1 MASQQHSLP
10 PDVQENIVHN
20 IQKIFPNYVDKK
32 IIRAVLNREC
42 WDLEKSL
49 AFLKSSVNSFN
60 ENPNNPR
67 KTENRLKKLNQP
79 KQHPKKNKMDNS
91 NISTSGPNKPPELL
105 KNFKKKTR
113 SKPNAKPQNCEKP
126 KGDSLVQGDWVLV
139 SEHGSQ
145 ASKVQDTSKDKSKS
159 FPPENKPQINDKR
172 SAKRKQM
179 MQHYE
184 LIKQFGEPLNRIS
197 AYINEGIKVMILLR
211 GCSGSGKTTY
221 ANQLLKKHGAKYHQS
236 HVFSADNYFVNK
248 EGKYIFNYDLLQN
261 AHTWNQKLVRL
272 AVTEGR
278 SPIFVDNT
286 NTRLWEMKDYAIM
299 AVEFGYILETLE
311 PPTPWFFNEDQLF
324 RKTLH
329 NVPRET
335 IKKMLDRYEANVSGE
350 DVLRALK
357 LNYGSVA
364 PPQFVIAGLDQP
376 ISKKHSKIYNERL
389 ESSNN
394 VQNKSVSKSKSTKP
408 SDSPQFRPS
417 KSTENLDNSHRLSS
431 FNFKPFGNMPVQE
444 NNPARFGR
452 PGPFVP
458 NSNPAPSHFFGPGNS
473 TIQNHQ
479 VHYPPQFYGPNNGP
493 YMTAAVPNVFN
504 SQFVNRNFIPN
515 APPSEFY
522 QPTNRSSEP
531 RLDNASGNKMV
542 AENIMD
548 TTPPYVDDLIDL
560 TVPLNVET
568 ISDLKERPSFSREM
582 SSSISLLEGLKIEG
596 EEVLYQSDSESDDE
610 GIEDEEEDDEESC
623 VEDTSGS
630 VSDGGE
636 ESSTS
641 YTTAL
646 TTVEPAS
653 SEYVIVKDEE
663 ILFQKTHEEVTGI
676 KTLEDFRAKTSSTSF
691 SQNFENFLFQYMED
705 SRNGAKVSDVL
716 QNNTKQ
722 EESNLCTEFNQTCK
736 DGKIDKVVDD
746 SSDDAVMSKRVRPTT
761 SLGDWIRKDV
771 NLEKPINFLPKDQR
785 VKLPEE
791 MKKISLMSVST
802 NTNYL
807 DFETLREV
815 NNGINVENVKVL
827 QGSPFFL
834 RAISN
839 IPFLPATVL
848 MLDKGVMTTNIET
861 SQVLVRDSGIERLA
875 LMFPGV
881 ARENLEELFDK
892 CQKDI
897 DWTVGL
903 LLDSGQ
909 EMSELYSSLEP
920 IECETYDNITYSIEN
935 SDVKESDVLF
945 GEIKKQ
951 KKRKNDQE
959 SNKYK
964 EIQEKIQN
972 NFNLGEIHYSERMK
986 KHIERKHN
994 IHIGA
999 PAGTSNADVPENV
1012 VGLEDGIDSQT
1023 ENSDSE
1029 EDGVF
1034 MMDSDFIFQ
1043 LQSRFGGLLRPNMIG
1058 EKTVVSIPS
1067 SLARQ
1072 LHSYI
1077 MDSILQQ
1084 IEGEDLFTDSLLE
1097 KDEELA
1103 RSLQE
1108 EELKTR
1114 GARSLLEIMDE
1125 EVALKTT
1132 SHKDVNSGKSM
1143 ASTLSKQLLIERFPR
1158 MDPATLALILED
1170 TNHSLHEATCLL
1182 SSAGHFQADPN
1193 QEPEQREPDA
1203 PEPTRNTLSREEAI
1217 KQADAYGDVA
1227 SKLYELRKDC
1237 IKKSQD
1243 AYREGN
1249 SSVALYYSEMARWYM
1264 ERIEKC
1270 NSLAAKAI
1278 LNGYEGFTTL
1288 DLHFLQVS
1296 EALNVLDLFVDEVI
1310 RGLHESKDK
1319 KAIVYIITGRGL
1331 HSAGGRPRL
1340 KPAVQSRLL
1349 KRDLRYVEQN
1359 PGMLRVIIPRTAMTS
1374 YNREVAVCA

>member
-49 AFLKSSVNSFN
+49 SFLKSSLNSFN
-60 ENPNNPR
+60 DNPNNS
-67 KTENRLKKLNQP
+67 KKKENKVKKFNQS
-79 KQHPKKNKMDNS
+79 KQIPKKNKMENCS
-91 NISTSGPNKPPELL
+91 NTTSGPSKPPELL
-105 KNFKKKTR
+105 KNFKRKPR
-113 SKPNAKPQNCEKP
+113 SKPNAKPQNSEKP
-126 KGDSLVQGDWVLV
+126 KGDSFVQGDWVLV
-139 SEHGSQ
+139 NEPGSQ
-145 ASKVQDTSKDKSKS
+145 SSKVQDTSKDKNKNL
-159 FPPENKPQINDKR
+159 PAENKSQANDKKL
-172 SAKRKQM
+172 AKRKLM

-221 ANQLLKKHGAKYHQS
+221 ANQLLKKHGAKNHQC
-236 HVFSADNYFVNK
+236 HIFSADNYFINK

-261 AHTWNQKLVRL
+261 AHAWNQKLVRL

-299 AVEFGYILETLE
+299 AVEFGYIIETLE
-311 PPTPWFFNEDQLF
+311 PPTPWFFNEDLLF

-364 PPQFVIAGLDQP
+364 PPQFVIAGMDIP
-376 ISKKHSKIYNERL
+376 MSKKHTKVYNERL
-389 ESSNN
+389 ELSTNL
-394 VQNKSVSKSKSTKP
+394 QNKSVARSKSTKP
-408 SDSPQFRPS
+408 SDSPQFRS
-417 KSTENLDNSHRLSS
+417 TKSLENSDNSRFSS
-431 FNFKPFGNMPVQE
+431 STYKPVGNMPVQE
-444 NNPARFGR
+444 NNPVRFGR
-452 PGPFVP
+452 PGPYAG
-458 NSNPAPSHFFGPGNS
+458 NSNPATNNFFGPGNP
-473 TIQNHQ
+473 TMHNQQ
-479 VHYPPQFYGPNNGP
+479 VHYPPQFFGPNNGP

-504 SQFVNRNFIPN
+504 SQFHSNFIPN
-515 APPSEFY
+515 TPPSEFY
-522 QPTNRSSEP
+522 RPINRPPSGAVV
-531 RLDNASGNKMV
+531 DNASGNKMV
-542 AENIMD
+542 TENIMD
-548 TTPPYVDDLIDL
+548 TTPPYVEDLIDL
-560 TVPLNVET
+560 TVPMNVET
-568 ISDLKERPSFSREM
+568 INDLKESPPFSSEM

-596 EEVLYQSDSESDDE
+596 GVVLDHSDSDSDDE
-610 GIEDEEEDDEESC
+610 EVEDEEEDEEEESLI
-623 VEDTSGS
+623 EDSSGS
-630 VSDGGE
+630 LSDGGE

-641 YTTAL
+641 YMTAATT
-646 TTVEPAS
+646 TEPAS
-653 SEYVIVKDEE
+653 SEYVLIHDEE
-663 ILFQKTHEEVTGI
+663 VLFQKTHDELTDI
-676 KTLEDFRAKTSSTSF
+676 KTLEDFRTKTSSSSF
-691 SQNFENFLFQYMED
+691 SQNFEDFLFQYMEN
-705 SRNGAKVSDVL
+705 SRSGTKVNDVS
-716 QNNTKQ
+716 QNNIEQ
-722 EESNLCTEFNQTCK
+722 EENKVCTESNQTCM
-736 DGKIDKVVDD
+736 DGKTDKGMDDD
-746 SSDDAVMSKRVRPTT
+746 SIVMTKRVRPTT
-761 SLGDWIRKDV
+761 SLGEWSSKDV
-771 NLEKPINFLPKDQR
+771 LLEKPINFLPKDQR
-785 VKLPEE
+785 VQLPQDL
-791 MKKISLMSVST
+791 KKISNLSVST

-815 NNGINVENVKVL
+815 NNGVIAENVKIL
-827 QGSPFFL
+827 NGSPFFQ

-848 MLDKGVMTTNIET
+848 MLDKGVMTSDIET
-861 SQVLVRDSGIERLA
+861 SQVIVRDSGIERLA
-875 LMFPGV
+875 LMFPGI

-920 IECETYDNITYSIEN
+920 IECEAYDDSIRYPNEN
-935 SDVKESDVLF
+935 SDVKESEVHF

-951 KKRKNDQE
+951 KKKKNDQE

-964 EIQEKIQN
+964 EMQESIQN
-972 NFNLGEIHYSERMK
+972 NFILGENHYSEKMK
-986 KHIERKHN
+986 KHIERKHK
-994 IHIGA
+994 IQIGTHVGIA
-999 PAGTSNADVPENV
+999 NADSPETPV
-1012 VGLEDGIDSQT
+1012 SSEDVASFDSQT
-1023 ENSDSE
+1023 EGSDSE

-1084 IEGEDLFTDSLLE
+1084 IEGEDIFTDNSVLE

-1108 EELKTR
+1108 EELKSR
-1114 GARSLLEIMDE
+1114 GVRSLLEIMDE

-1132 SHKDVNSGKSM
+1132 SQKDGNSGKSM

-1182 SSAGHFQADPN
+1182 SSAGHFQAEPN
-1193 QEPEQREPDA
+1193 QETEQNDPLEPKK
-1203 PEPTRNTLSREEAI
+1203 NTLTREEAI

-1227 SKLYELRKDC
+1227 SKLYEMRKDC
-1237 IKKSQD
+1237 LKKAQD

-1264 ERIEKC
+1264 ERIEKS

-1278 LNGYEGFTTL
+1278 LSGYEGWTTL

-1310 RGLHESKDK
+1310 RELHESKNK

-1359 PGMLRVIIPRTAMTS
+1359 PGMLRVTIPRTAMTS